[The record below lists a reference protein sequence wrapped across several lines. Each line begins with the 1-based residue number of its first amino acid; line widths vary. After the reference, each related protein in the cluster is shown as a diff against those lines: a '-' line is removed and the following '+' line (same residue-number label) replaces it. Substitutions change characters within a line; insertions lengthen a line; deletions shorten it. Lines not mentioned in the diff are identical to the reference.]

1 MQVVY
6 AHSVLE
12 PAISNLSFALVACI
26 LLLRHVASVSC
37 ALFGSNRTRR
47 STLRLRRLICCA
59 LEVEPIY
66 HSLNATRTRALH
78 SPPLSS
84 RLARLVICSSP
95 LIPFTLL
102 LLCPLLCFV
111 TWFVW
116 LSLLL
121 IREQNIASSS
131 YVLKR
136 RLAICLRTLRSA
148 LAVWCVH
155 SVVCVV
161 NLKWMFVSIA
171 LNLQL
176 LNDQCCLCLPL
187 CKMLLSCLCGPNA
200 KRWQFD
206 QSVNL
211 TLWGRGTVA
220 VFLKPSVRCPNHPPN
235 RL

>member
-26 LLLRHVASVSC
+26 LVLRHVASVSC

-95 LIPFTLL
+95 LIPFTSA
-102 LLCPLLCFV
+102 
-111 TWFVW
+111 
-116 LSLLL
+116 SL
-121 IREQNIASSS
+121 
-131 YVLKR
+131 
-136 RLAICLRTLRSA
+136 
-148 LAVWCVH
+148 
-155 SVVCVV
+155 
-161 NLKWMFVSIA
+161 SIA
-171 LNLQL
+171 LFCFYMICVIVSLVDSGTKHCQQQLRVETEVRNLSTNIEKSTVSFAL
-176 LNDQCCLCLPL
+176 LIWNECSSQSLLICNCWMINAAYASHFAKCCFPVCVGR
-187 CKMLLSCLCGPNA
+187 M
-200 KRWQFD
+200 R
-206 QSVNL
+206 SVGN
-211 TLWGRGTVA
+211 
-220 VFLKPSVRCPNHPPN
+220 SISQ
-235 RL
+235 